1 MAIDHARED
10 RARQLAAAQGLQL
23 VKSPSR
29 HPGDDTY
36 ELYVLTRDA
45 AAADSAFD
53 NGDGMTLLDVERAL
67 NA

>member
-1 MAIDHARED
+1 MAIDQARED

-29 HPGDDTY
+29 NPGDDNY
-36 ELYVLTRDA
+36 ELYVLTHDA
-45 AAADSAFD
+45 AAADAAFD
-53 NGDGMTLLDVERAL
+53 NGYGMTLLDVERAL

>member
-1 MAIDHARED
+1 MAIDQARED

-29 HPGDDTY
+29 KPGDDNY
-36 ELYVLTRDA
+36 ELYVLTHDA
-45 AAADSAFD
+45 ATAGSAFD
-53 NGDGMTLLDVERAL
+53 NGYGMTLLDVERAL

>member
-1 MAIDHARED
+1 MAIDQARED

-29 HPGDDTY
+29 HPGDDND
-36 ELYVLTRDA
+36 ELYVLTHDA
-45 AAADSAFD
+45 AAAESAFD
-53 NGDGMTLLDVERAL
+53 NGYGMTLLDVERAL

>member
-1 MAIDHARED
+1 MAIDQARED

-29 HPGDDTY
+29 NPGDDNY
-36 ELYVLTRDA
+36 ELYVLTQDA

-53 NGDGMTLLDVERAL
+53 NGYGMTLLDVERAL